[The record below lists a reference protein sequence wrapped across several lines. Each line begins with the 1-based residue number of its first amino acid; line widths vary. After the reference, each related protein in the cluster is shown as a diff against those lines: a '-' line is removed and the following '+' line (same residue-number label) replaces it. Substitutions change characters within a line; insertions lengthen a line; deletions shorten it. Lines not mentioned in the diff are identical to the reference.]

1 MSETKNQGKKAV
13 QQTSHHDRLFKQAY
27 SNPSMAKELF
37 QLVFS
42 KEEFSAFDWDRL
54 RAEKD
59 TFQDKRADLVFS
71 VPLKSD
77 PGSRFKIGLL
87 LEHKSQYSRGLFY
100 QMLAYQFF
108 IIGKNFQEGEDVGPV
123 IPVLFYHGKEP
134 WKGKKSFQEG
144 FFGEFFAK
152 TPVSMRK
159 NMLNYELKLLD
170 THNPKVERVL
180 KDKSFKSRGFLN
192 VLKEV
197 WLLKAEED
205 VLKEAVFL
213 FDNWPGDKDDLL
225 LSLGDYFWATVPGMT
240 EELWKKVENE
250 ACKKGIFSKGGYMNI
265 REYIKEEGRQEG
277 IQKGIQ
283 KGRQEGIQEGRQQ
296 VVLNMIQKKLDAS
309 LISELTGLSEEEI
322 KNLKNGSE

>member
-1 MSETKNQGKKAV
+1 
-13 QQTSHHDRLFKQAY
+13 
-27 SNPSMAKELF
+27 
-37 QLVFS
+37 
-42 KEEFSAFDWDRL
+42 
-54 RAEKD
+54 
-59 TFQDKRADLVFS
+59 
-71 VPLKSD
+71 
-77 PGSRFKIGLL
+77 
-87 LEHKSQYSRGLFY
+87 
-100 QMLAYQFF
+100 MLAYQFF

-134 WKGKKSFQEG
+134 WKGQKSFQEG
-144 FFGEFFAK
+144 FWGEFFAK
-152 TPVSMRK
+152 TPVSMQK

-192 VLKEV
+192 VLKGV

-205 VLKEAVFL
+205 VLKEAVSL
-213 FDNWPGDKDDLL
+213 FDNWPGDKNDLL
-225 LSLGDYFWATVPGMT
+225 LSLGDYLWATVPGMT

-277 IQKGIQ
+277 IQKGRQEGIQKGIQKGIQEGIQ
-283 KGRQEGIQEGRQQ
+283 KGRQEGIQKGIQKGIQEGIQKGRQEGIQKGIQKGIQEGRQQ
-296 VVLNMIQKKLDAS
+296 VVLNMLQKKLDAS
-309 LISELTGLSEEEI
+309 LISEVTGLSEEEI